1 MSAVEPAALAETRR
15 RDLTPLFAPTSI
27 AVVGASA
34 DPDKA
39 GGALMTVLAGFPGTV
54 YPINRSADLIGG
66 MTAYPDVESTPE
78 PADLAIVAVPPSAVL
93 GVLEQCARAGV
104 GAAVICTGGFAE
116 AGGEGAALQHQI
128 HELSRRTGLRVL
140 GPNTSGFVAPWQHVH
155 ATFMP
160 GVSELRQGH
169 VAIIAQS
176 GGVNLAASFMTAQR
190 GLGLSLAVGIG
201 NAVDVDFAD
210 VLDHVASDPTTHAV
224 ALHIEGAADGRRL
237 MAAIRRTAA
246 IKPVVAM
253 KVGRSDIGEFAQ
265 SHTGAMVGDWA
276 VARAALEQAGA
287 VVVENLTDLVEA
299 VAVLSTTRMRPGARP
314 GIGIVT
320 GQAGPGLIITDALAT
335 ADIDVPELAADTQTV
350 IQSLLPP
357 LTYQANPVDTG
368 RPGETFVEILQAV
381 GNDPGIDGLLVY
393 ALQEHGTV
401 ALVETLERD
410 ARSLPPTVFVT
421 GGPAAEIASQ
431 RARLAEK
438 GIWTV
443 DAPDR
448 GAFAMACLVTDA
460 RVHHL
465 HAAADDENRGSE
477 TPDRSTAS
485 KEAAMEIEALTG
497 HGNLDEA
504 QGKAVLQAIGFATP
518 QRVACD
524 SAAEAEAAFARLA
537 KPVVVKLLD
546 AEVTHKSAV
555 GGVHLNVATEADL
568 QRALKATAAAATG
581 TPRWLVEEQ
590 IGPGVELILGGVRD
604 ASFGASVVV
613 GAGGVGVEWGQP
625 PIVRTAPLTRAGA
638 EEAVASLPS
647 ALVDALGGPA
657 VKELAE
663 LVQRLA
669 AFLEVHPEVREI
681 DINPLRSTSQ
691 GLVALDAV
699 IVLKETPG
707 AEPVRNQQ

>member
-1 MSAVEPAALAETRR
+1 MSPVEPPAQAEMTRR
-15 RDLTPLFAPTSI
+15 GLTRLFAPKSI

-34 DPDKA
+34 DPEKA
-39 GGALMTVLAGFPGTV
+39 GGALMTVLAGFPGAI
-54 YPINRSADLIGG
+54 YPINRSADMIGG
-66 MTAYPDVESTPE
+66 KTAYPDVDSTPE

-93 GVLEQCARAGV
+93 GVLEQSAHAGV

-116 AGGEGAALQHQI
+116 AGEEGAALQHQI

-140 GPNTSGFVAPWQHVH
+140 GPNTSGFVAPWQLVH

-160 GVSELRQGH
+160 GVAELRPGH

-224 ALHIEGAADGRRL
+224 ALHLEGVADGRRL

-276 VARAALEQAGA
+276 VAKAALEQAGA
-287 VVVENLTDLVEA
+287 VVVENLTDLVDA
-299 VAVLSTTRMRPGARP
+299 VAVLSTTRMRPGARS

-320 GQAGPGLIITDALAT
+320 GQAGPGLIITDALA
-335 ADIDVPELAADTQTV
+335 AAGIDVPALLPETKSV
-350 IQSLLPP
+350 IESLLPP

-381 GNDPGIDGLLVY
+381 GNDPGIDGMIVY
-393 ALQEHGTV
+393 ALQEHGTRD
-401 ALVETLERD
+401 LVETLERD
-410 ARSLPPTVFVT
+410 AHSLPPTVFVT
-421 GGPAAEIASQ
+421 GGPGAEIASQ
-431 RARLAEK
+431 RAQLADK

-448 GAFAMACLVTDA
+448 GAFAMDCLVTDA
-460 RVHHL
+460 RVRHL
-465 HAAADDENRGSE
+465 HAAAVDEHAGDQSTNRPGAE
-477 TPDRSTAS
+477 
-485 KEAAMEIEALTG
+485 EAAMQIEGLTG

-518 QRVACD
+518 RRVVCD
-524 SAAEAEAAFARLA
+524 ETTDVEAAFVRLA

-555 GGVHLNVATEADL
+555 GGVHLNVSTEADL
-568 QRALKATAAAATG
+568 QVALAATGAATSG

-590 IGPGVELILGGVRD
+590 VGDGVELILGGVRD
-604 ASFGASVVV
+604 GSFGATVAL
-613 GAGGVGVEWGQP
+613 GAGGTGVEWGQP

-638 EEAVASLPS
+638 EEAVASMPPALLDAMGPS
-647 ALVDALGGPA
+647 A
-657 VKELAE
+657 VKELAD
-663 LVQRLA
+663 LVHRLGA
-669 AFLEVHPEVREI
+669 LLATHPEVREI
-681 DINPLRSTSQ
+681 DVNPLRSTDQ

-699 IVLKETPG
+699 IVLDDATG
-707 AEPVRNQQ
+707 AGPERNQP